1 MWRNPRKRKSSGVP
15 ALSRLVFGLGNP
27 GRRYAGTFH
36 NAGGAAVSLLAEEN
50 GIRLRPSGEA
60 EYGWGPVSGGMVLL
74 GRPRTYMNESGLA
87 VAPVYGRF
95 ADSPEDLVV
104 LHDDLDLDLGV
115 VRLKRGGGTGGHN
128 GLRSLAVELGTR
140 DFLRVRIGIGRPPA
154 GVDPADFVLRKVP
167 DEVRDRFEGGVSS
180 AAEAVADILREGF
193 DKAMTRWNV
202 RREQPLP

>member
-1 MWRNPRKRKSSGVP
+1 
-15 ALSRLVFGLGNP
+15 VFGLGNP

-36 NAGGAAVSLLAEEN
+36 NAGAAAVNLLAEGS
-50 GIRLRPSGEA
+50 GIRLRPSGKA
-60 EYGWGPVSGGMVLL
+60 EYGWGPVSGVTVLL
-74 GRPRTYMNESGLA
+74 GKPRTYMNASGLA

-95 ADSPEDLVV
+95 AGSPADLVV

-128 GLRSLAVELGTR
+128 GLRSLTEELGTGE
-140 DFLRVRIGIGRPPA
+140 FLRVRIGIGRPPV
-154 GVDPADFVLRKVP
+154 GVDPADFVLRTVP
-167 DEVRDRFEGGVSS
+167 GELRERFEGGVSS

-202 RREQPLP
+202 RRGQPLS